1 MTLVHGPALEG
12 KLYGAAFSHVGG
24 RPTNEDSF
32 VVVPALGLF
41 AVADGMGG
49 HAAGEVA
56 SRLAV
61 EMLAESL
68 GRFRG
73 QGVTPRNARSAMHGA
88 MHAANARVFE
98 EAQAPA
104 RRNMGTTLSALLFA
118 WPLGTVGHVGDSRI
132 YRLRQGSLEQRT
144 KDHTLLAE
152 WIATGR
158 PPEQGPP
165 GHIVSQA
172 LGTRLEV
179 AVDSAMEPVCMG
191 DRWLLCSDGLTGALT
206 DLEIAESLGSPGP
219 VEQVVKDLVMRAV
232 VDRRAADNVTALLVH
247 VEPEWRA

>member
-1 MTLVHGPALEG
+1 MNPAHGPALG
-12 KLYGAAFSHVGG
+12 GMLTGAAFSHVGG
-24 RPTNEDSF
+24 RSTNEDSF

-61 EMLAESL
+61 EALAESL

-73 QGVTPRNARSAMHGA
+73 QAVTPRIARPAMQSAMQ
-88 MHAANARVFE
+88 AANARVFQ

-104 RRNMGTTLSALLFA
+104 RRNMGTTLSALLFVR
-118 WPLGTVGHVGDSRI
+118 PLGTVGHVGDSRI
-132 YRLRQGSLEQRT
+132 YRLRQGILAQRT

-152 WIATGR
+152 WIASGR
-158 PPEQGPP
+158 PREQGPP

-179 AVDSAMEPVCMG
+179 TVDSAMEPVCMG
-191 DRWLLCSDGLTGALT
+191 D
-206 DLEIAESLGSPGP
+206 
-219 VEQVVKDLVMRAV
+219 
-232 VDRRAADNVTALLVH
+232 
-247 VEPEWRA
+247 